1 MKEQVIAETR
11 LVGIPQVAEAIGVGT
26 ARHAHDQR
34 GGAAGLIVRIGIT
47 PVAEHQVQAVDGV
60 DVARMGAEDHARDH
74 FFLEIGHLVG
84 DGIVTHERFGGRKE
98 VALRRCERG
107 VVGQVHLV
115 RRGDGLERIVRT
127 ALHGGH
133 DLVAVHECRHQ
144 CGKLRGVEN
153 SIEHVS
159 SVSRL
164 TALRAPITQAP
175 AGRLQAAR
183 PPP

>member
-1 MKEQVIAETR
+1 MAELDTVLVGGIAQVDGGLQDVGGLDAGDADQELIAQAMKEQVIAETR
-11 LVGIPQVAEAIGVGT
+11 LVGIPQVAEAIGVGV

-47 PVAEHQVQAVDGV
+47 PVAKHQVQAVDGV

-74 FFLEIGHLVG
+74 FLLEIGHLVG
-84 DGIVTHERFGGRKE
+84 GGVVTHERFGGRKE

-107 VVGQVHLV
+107 VVGQVHLI
-115 RRGDGLERIVRT
+115 RRADGLERIVRT

-144 CGKLRGVEN
+144 CG
-153 SIEHVS
+153 
-159 SVSRL
+159 
-164 TALRAPITQAP
+164 
-175 AGRLQAAR
+175 
-183 PPP
+183 